1 MNKIIDLIESKEWI
15 KRKYLT
21 DSGNTWYI
29 LKSVDGDSIAFG
41 ETTITYC
48 EADDYL
54 VITSPEIIEIDK
66 EDKNKLLEKI
76 DGIK

>member
-1 MNKIIDLIESKEWI
+1 MNTIIELINSKEWI
-15 KRKYLT
+15 KTKHLT
-21 DSGNTWYI
+21 NSGKTWYI

-48 EADDYL
+48 DADDYL
-54 VITSPEIIEIDK
+54 VITSPEIINI
-66 EDKNKLLEKI
+66 NKKDRNKILEKI